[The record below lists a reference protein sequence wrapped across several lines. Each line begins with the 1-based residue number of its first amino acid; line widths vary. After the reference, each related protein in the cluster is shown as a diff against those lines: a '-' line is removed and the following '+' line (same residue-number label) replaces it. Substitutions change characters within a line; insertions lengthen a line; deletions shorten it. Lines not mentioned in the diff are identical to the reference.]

1 MAFHYG
7 AGAMSR
13 AAINL
18 ANPTQRWIEPNPEE
32 VSKGK
37 QVMKRAAAGIKK
49 GGRELAR
56 APSRLSNLRR
66 LSYASSR
73 GGESRPVSRLSAWMD
88 KYIIGEDKEGET
100 STESPQVPDTNIE
113 EEASEGGEGGTEE
126 GGQASEEKEEEEVKK
141 TPSRTASM
149 IKRAFSFRKSRAF
162 RASTAPSTLQ
172 PPQEEP
178 QSDDKGSGATTITP
192 PSGEGSPLV
201 RVAANEEIPG
211 RTTSREAPV
220 LPLPSFPSLITMPSG
235 AEMEGSGAGPI
246 GGEKVVVVEEEEEEE
261 EVVAV
266 ASLAFV
272 GRARLVDLSA
282 EA

>member
-13 AAINL
+13 AAINI
-18 ANPTQRWIEPNPEE
+18 ANPSQRWIEPNPEE

-37 QVMKRAAAGIKK
+37 QVIKKAAAGIKK

-73 GGESRPVSRLSAWMD
+73 GGGESRPVSRLSAWMD

-100 STESPQVPDTNIE
+100 STEAPRVPDTNIE
-113 EEASEGGEGGTEE
+113 EEPSEEGQGGESE
-126 GGQASEEKEEEEVKK
+126 GGQASEEKEEEVKK

-162 RASTAPSTLQ
+162 RATTAPSTMQ

-178 QSDDKGSGATTITP
+178 QSDDKRRSGTTTATP

-201 RVAANEEIPG
+201 RVAANEEMPE

-235 AEMEGSGAGPI
+235 VEMEGSGTGPV
-246 GGEKVVVVEEEEEEE
+246 GGEEED
-261 EVVAV
+261 VVAV

-282 EA
+282 EE

>member
-13 AAINL
+13 AAINI
-18 ANPTQRWIEPNPEE
+18 ANPSQRWIEPNPEE

-37 QVMKRAAAGIKK
+37 QVIKKAAAGIKK

-73 GGESRPVSRLSAWMD
+73 GGGGESRPVSRLSAWMD
-88 KYIIGEDKEGET
+88 KYIIGEEKEGED
-100 STESPQVPDTNIE
+100 STEGPGVSDTNIEE
-113 EEASEGGEGGTEE
+113 EEASEGGNEAGV
-126 GGQASEEKEEEEVKK
+126 GQASEEKEEEVKK

-178 QSDDKGSGATTITP
+178 QSDEKRGGTTTATP

-201 RVAANEEIPG
+201 RVAANEEIPD

-235 AEMEGSGAGPI
+235 GEMEGSGAGPV
-246 GGEKVVVVEEEEEEE
+246 GGEKVVVEEEEEEE

-282 EA
+282 EE